1 MRNPVL
7 QQPKKKDPGIKLDGM
22 EKRPKRLMSGKPK
35 GKRDSEGRYNFSK
48 GGSANLVASAM
59 DVLKPN

>member
-1 MRNPVL
+1 M
-7 QQPKKKDPGIKLDGM
+7 G
-22 EKRPKRLMSGKPK
+22 GKPK